1 MPSDRERGGLVGVK
15 RPLVEAAPVSD
26 PAVER
31 TVLPIEVTGGSV
43 ASSTQIAHPERQ
55 YPTAPSPGGGDSM
68 PSPEELTK
76 PATFHLPIGLLQRL
90 RATCRLKNT
99 TMVDFVRKA
108 IEEALQTQR
117 PTEEE
122 IRKLLG
128 S

>member
-15 RPLVEAAPVSD
+15 RPLVEAAPVTD
-26 PAVER
+26 PAIER
-31 TVLPIEVTGGSV
+31 TILPIEVAGPSV
-43 ASSTQIAHPERQ
+43 AHHPAQ
-55 YPTAPSPGGGDSM
+55 PTPPAPPPPAPAPD
-68 PSPEELTK
+68 ELTK

-99 TMVDFVRKA
+99 TMVDFVRHA
-108 IEEALQTQR
+108 IEEALEKQR

-128 S
+128 G

>member
-15 RPLVEAAPVSD
+15 RPLVEANPVSD

-31 TVLPIEVTGGSV
+31 TVLPIEVTGASV
-43 ASSTQIAHPERQ
+43 ASITQTAPPEREHAIALGL
-55 YPTAPSPGGGDSM
+55 PNSED
-68 PSPEELTK
+68 LTK

-108 IEEALQTQR
+108 IEEALQAQR

-128 S
+128 G